1 MGWVALSMAV
11 ADGTID
17 CGSVVVCAARWSYLP
32 SSDGMMYCKSHGLYH
47 GSHFVSLFGG
57 HC

>member
-1 MGWVALSMAV
+1 MAV

-17 CGSVVVCAARWSYLP
+17 CGYVVVCAARWSYMV
-32 SSDGMMYCKSHGLYH
+32 SGDGMEYRKSHGLYH